1 MLQQISF
8 CYCSEDGSS
17 RADELH
23 CDTIM
28 TLQLFM
34 AFRVLL
40 ALNTY
45 RSILM
50 ALSAWLLS
58 GVKLLLLGTGSK
70 SVLLSSIAV
79 FLFCSSAA
87 AAAEAEVVCNR
98 EQVRL

>member
-8 CYCSEDGSS
+8 CYYGEDGSS

-23 CDTIM
+23 CHTTM

-34 AFRVLL
+34 AFSVLI

-45 RSILM
+45 RSFLM
-50 ALSAWLLS
+50 GLSAWLLS
-58 GVKLLLLGTGSK
+58 GVKLPLLGTGSK

-87 AAAEAEVVCNR
+87 AAEVVRNR
-98 EQVRL
+98 EEVRL